1 MKLSTQTEFYTER
14 LGIEKTVE
22 LLAKSGFDAADYSCF
37 DMRTNKDSA
46 LLQPDYKEYAK
57 RVKELAERNGIVF
70 NQAHA
75 PYPSSLA
82 DEEFTADIF
91 KKIVRS
97 MEFASLLGAKNIVVH
112 PKQHLKYGNNIQ
124 ALKEINLEFY
134 NSLIPY
140 CKEYNITV
148 CIENMWQ
155 YTETRQITYSVCA
168 TCDEFREYIKMLNS
182 PYIKGCLDI
191 GHANLVE
198 SDIPHFISVL
208 GDELVALHVH
218 DAAYNADTHI
228 VPYSLMGSEYWE
240 NIMKALADSG
250 YAGDLTFE
258 ANRTIAHL
266 PDALTPSG
274 AKFMADVGKYLVSR
288 FEFYKNN
295 K

>member
-22 LLAKSGFDAADYSCF
+22 LLAQSGFDAVDYSCF
-37 DMRTNKDSA
+37 DMRTNKNSA

-57 RVKELAERNGIVF
+57 RVKEIAKSSGVVF

-75 PYPSSLA
+75 PYPSSLE
-82 DEEFTADIF
+82 DEKFTADIF

-97 MEFASLLGAKNIVVH
+97 MEFASLIGVKNIVVH
-112 PKQHLKYGNNIQ
+112 PKQHLKYVNNIQ

-140 CKEYNITV
+140 CEEYNITV

-155 YTETRQITYSVCA
+155 YTESRHITYSVCA
-168 TCDEFREYIKMLNS
+168 SCDEFKEYIKMLNS

-191 GHANLVE
+191 GHANLIDC
-198 SDIPHFISVL
+198 DIPHFISVL
-208 GDELVALHVH
+208 GDDLVALHVH
-218 DAAYNADTHI
+218 NAAYNVDTHI
-228 VPYSLMGSEYWE
+228 VPYSLMNDGFWDG
-240 NIMKALADSG
+240 IMKALADID
-250 YAGDLTFE
+250 YKGDLTFE
-258 ANRTIAHL
+258 ANRTISHL
-266 PDALTPSG
+266 PDALIPSG